1 MRSSSKQHNRSTS
14 LGMPS
19 PSSTSASPCIPEH
32 SQTPSKWRPSVL
44 GYFSSSSQSSFIPS
58 ETLYAPRPS
67 ISSNTTAT
75 TTTGTSNSIATAT
88 DNDARSAKSSSLTGG
103 FRYRQR
109 THGNSS
115 RITSGSSAEN
125 NAFSSSTYS
134 KQSSLRIPLAPK
146 PGHRL
151 ANSNT
156 EPLYDDD
163 EEEEEEGGTVPVILK
178 PNPKPEVAFSTT
190 RSNTLSKMS
199 LATLTSKHSK
209 KKRLIVSG
217 IGPNDV
223 RKFEGVKRWC
233 EASNRASTLF
243 LKSNQSAG
251 FWWS

>member
-14 LGMPS
+14 LGTLS
-19 PSSTSASPCIPEH
+19 PSSTPPSSYIPEH

-75 TTTGTSNSIATAT
+75 TTGTSNSIATAT
-88 DNDARSAKSSSLTGG
+88 DNDARSAKSSSLAGG

-134 KQSSLRIPLAPK
+134 KHSSLRIPLAPK

-156 EPLYDDD
+156 ELLYDDD
-163 EEEEEEGGTVPVILK
+163 EEEEEEAGTVPVILK
-178 PNPKPEVAFSTT
+178 PNAKPEVAFSTT
-190 RSNTLSKMS
+190 KNNTLSKMS

-217 IGPNDV
+217 IGPNDN

-233 EASNRASTLF
+233 EASNRTSTLF

-251 FWWS
+251 FW

>member
-1 MRSSSKQHNRSTS
+1 M
-14 LGMPS
+14 
-19 PSSTSASPCIPEH
+19 
-32 SQTPSKWRPSVL
+32 
-44 GYFSSSSQSSFIPS
+44 PS

-88 DNDARSAKSSSLTGG
+88 DNDVRSAKSSSLTGG

-115 RITSGSSAEN
+115 RVTSGSSAEN

-146 PGHRL
+146 SGHRL
-151 ANSNT
+151 ANSNI
-156 EPLYDDD
+156 EPLCDDD
-163 EEEEEEGGTVPVILK
+163 EEEEETSAPVIPK
-178 PNPKPEVAFSTT
+178 PNAKPEVAFAAAK
-190 RSNTLSKMS
+190 SNTLSKMS

-243 LKSNQSAG
+243 LESNQSAG
-251 FWWS
+251 FW